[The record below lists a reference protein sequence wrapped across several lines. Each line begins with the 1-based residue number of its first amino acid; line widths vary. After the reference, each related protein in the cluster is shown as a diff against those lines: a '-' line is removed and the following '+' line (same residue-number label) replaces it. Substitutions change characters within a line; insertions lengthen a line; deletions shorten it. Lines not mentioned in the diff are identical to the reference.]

1 MTMPFSRRTAMRLSG
16 SGRQGLLALP
26 PGRAQGLIVFAH
38 GSSRFS
44 PRNAYVAQSLQQAG
58 FATLLFDLLAEPE
71 AADRSNI
78 FNIPLL
84 AQRLDM
90 AATAGRLAA
99 ANLQLPLGFFC
110 TSTGTA
116 AALAAA
122 SVRADVAAIVS
133 RGGRPDLA
141 GEALTAVAAATLLI
155 VDGRD
160 REVTALNR
168 DAYRM
173 LRCKRRLETVPR
185 ATRLLEEP
193 GTLDAVAS
201 MARTWFLT
209 HLAIPITKIEHNS
222 C

>member
-1 MTMPFSRRTAMRLSG
+1 MTMPFSQSIAMTLSG

-26 PGRAQGLIVFAH
+26 SGRAQGLIVFAQ
-38 GSSRFS
+38 GCSRSS
-44 PRNAYVAQSLQQAG
+44 PRSVYASEWFRQAG

-71 AADRSNI
+71 TADQSNI

-99 ANLQLPLGFFC
+99 ANPQLPLGFFG
-110 TSTGTA
+110 TSTGAA

-122 SVRADVAAIVS
+122 SVRADVAAVVS

-155 VDGRD
+155 VGSRD
-160 REVTALNR
+160 RQVLALNR

-173 LRCKRRLETVPR
+173 LRCERRLETVPG
-185 ATRLLEEP
+185 ATRGFKEP
-193 GTLDAVAS
+193 GALDAVVT
-201 MARTWFLT
+201 MARDWFVT
-209 HLAIPITKIEHNS
+209 HLALPAAKMEHDA

>member
-1 MTMPFSRRTAMRLSG
+1 MTLSG

-99 ANLQLPLGFFC
+99 ANLQLPLGFFFAPAPVPPRPWPLPRFAPM
-110 TSTGTA
+110 SPPSSA
-116 AALAAA
+116 AAVARIWP
-122 SVRADVAAIVS
+122 VR
-133 RGGRPDLA
+133 R
-141 GEALTAVAAATLLI
+141 
-155 VDGRD
+155 
-160 REVTALNR
+160 
-168 DAYRM
+168 
-173 LRCKRRLETVPR
+173 
-185 ATRLLEEP
+185 
-193 GTLDAVAS
+193 
-201 MARTWFLT
+201 
-209 HLAIPITKIEHNS
+209 
-222 C
+222 